1 MSRWL
6 VHPLAP
12 LVILS
17 MMTGLLLAAHVVVSI
32 NLSPI
37 TEFLLS
43 FGWSLMLVLWM
54 DTDARSRRRVP
65 CYDFG
70 MLAGLT
76 FPLSVIWYCFWSRR
90 WRGVL
95 FLLLLGGL
103 YFAPFIGARLLY
115 ALVWLR
121 R

>member
-1 MSRWL
+1 MSRCL

-17 MMTGLLLAAHVVVSI
+17 MMTGLLLAAHVAVRI

-37 TEFLLS
+37 TEFLMS
-43 FGWSLMLVLWM
+43 FGWFLMLVLWM
-54 DTDARSRRRVP
+54 DADARSRRRVP

-70 MLAGLT
+70 MLAVLT

-90 WRGVL
+90 WRGIL

-103 YFAPFIGARLLY
+103 FYAPNIGAIILHELVRLG
-115 ALVWLR
+115 R
-121 R
+121 